1 MTSRS
6 MTRDLRR
13 DWRRW
18 NGAER
23 VIAMLLGA
31 LLVFALPMALLIA
44 APTL

>member
-1 MTSRS
+1 
-6 MTRDLRR
+6 LRH

-31 LLVFALPMALLIA
+31 LLAFALPIALLIA
-44 APTL
+44 APAP